1 MPFDSMPERA
11 LLQRLVF
18 LRDRLRQALPE
29 NFTWDYS
36 FIRRKNACGTAGCA
50 LGLAMETM
58 PDFDAFINLGPNGER
73 SAYDAAVWFGISL
86 EQFIYVFHSAPAG
99 TKVADI
105 TPDQVAD
112 RIDTVLWEHEL
123 AELTEAMRRV
133 CGSGERHLGGP
144 VPA

>member
-1 MPFDSMPERA
+1 MPFDCMPAGSGLDRLRA
-11 LLQRLVF
+11 

-36 FIRRKNACGTAGCA
+36 FIRRKNACDTAGCA

-58 PDFDAFINLGPNGER
+58 PDFDALINLGPNGER
-73 SAYDAAVWFGISL
+73 STYDAAVWFGISL
-86 EQFIYVFHSAPAG
+86 EQFIYVFLYAPAG
-99 TKVADI
+99 AKVADI

-133 CGSGERHLGGP
+133 CGSGERHLGGL

>member
-1 MPFDSMPERA
+1 MPFDCMPSGSGLDRLRA
-11 LLQRLVF
+11 

-73 SAYDAAVWFGISL
+73 SAYDGGVWFGISL
-86 EQFIYVFHSAPAG
+86 EQFIYVFLYAPAG

-123 AELTEAMRRV
+123 TELTEEMRRV
-133 CGSGERHLGGP
+133 CGSGERHLGGL